1 MINRQKASIA
11 ACVILLVGWSGRLQ
25 QPAPSAVSAS
35 PSSCEARE
43 ARQFD
48 FWVGDWYAFD
58 VAGPV
63 TPVARVRVDRILDGC
78 VLREDYQDTNGLRGQ
93 SFSVYDAGNKRWHQT
108 WVTNRGQLLLLDG
121 DLQGEEMIFRG
132 KDRTA
137 DGKERS
143 VRGTWRPTKEGVR
156 ETATRSMD
164 DGKTWEPWFDILFRP
179 HK

>member
-1 MINRQKASIA
+1 M
-11 ACVILLVGWSGRLQ
+11 
-25 QPAPSAVSAS
+25 SAS

-43 ARQFD
+43 VRQFD
-48 FWVGDWYAFD
+48 FWVGNWNAFD
-58 VAGPV
+58 TGPV

-93 SFSVYDAGNKRWHQT
+93 SFGVYDAGNKRWHQT

-121 DLQGEEMIFRG
+121 DLQGEEMILRG

-143 VRGTWRPTKEGVR
+143 VRRHLEADQGRCARNSHQVDGRWQDMGAMVR
-156 ETATRSMD
+156 HSVQTT
-164 DGKTWEPWFDILFRP
+164 
-179 HK
+179 